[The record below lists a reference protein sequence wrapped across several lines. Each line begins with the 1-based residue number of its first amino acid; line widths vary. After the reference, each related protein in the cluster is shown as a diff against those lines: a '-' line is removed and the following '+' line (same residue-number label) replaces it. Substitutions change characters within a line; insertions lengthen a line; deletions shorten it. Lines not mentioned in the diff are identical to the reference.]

1 MDAWEIFC
9 ELCKRVVEN
18 HNVYLEVFIS
28 REGVTM
34 QLMPYGDDEEG
45 DDE

>member
-18 HNVYLEVFIS
+18 HNVYLEVFVGTT
-28 REGVTM
+28 GVQM
-34 QLMPYGDDEEG
+34 QLVPLDAFEDE
-45 DDE
+45 